1 MSMQTP
7 LITVLTSYYNDQ
19 DFLADAISSVL
30 AQTYTNFEYI
40 LINHA
45 STDKSREIA
54 HSFQDPRV
62 KHIDLPV
69 NYGGSGNILI
79 QKALDVAQ
87 GEYLKTLGADDM
99 LHPDGLEK
107 LLTTAQAQQADLV
120 FGNVSFVKEDKTP
133 LEKTWFEHRYPAN
146 LPTVKYLSYLM
157 RKVSVFPYAGN
168 FIRAASLKQIPLDY
182 VSVQLADMGV
192 WTSLLLHGAKLAF
205 AQDPVADYR
214 IHKGQMCSSA
224 NFDIIGLRCQF
235 EHFLFY
241 QHFFD
246 AQPSLKLLK
255 ELFPEDKIVSQLTE
269 NDQEFYSFCFVH
281 ALYHLKVNPVC
292 MLACRLRL
300 AQFLNDYAF
309 HQRLEKRFGIS
320 IRQLREDIVKNPVLV
335 RSIRYPLIPDGTKG
349 IKQTIFGLLRKSI
362 GLGLL
367 LVWKINS
374 YFKKENPKKNTG
386 GFV

>member
-1 MSMQTP
+1 MQAP

-19 DFLADAISSVL
+19 RFLADAISSVL

-54 HSFQDPRV
+54 HSFQDSRI

-107 LLTTAQAQQADLV
+107 LLITAQTKQADLV
-120 FGNVSFVKEDKTP
+120 FGNVALVKEDKTP
-133 LEKTWFEHRYPAN
+133 LEKTWFEHRYPAG
-146 LPTVKYLSYLM
+146 LPTVKYLSYFM
-157 RKVSVFPYAGN
+157 RGVSVFPYAGN
-168 FIRAASLKQIPLDY
+168 LIRVDSLKQISLDY
-182 VSVQLADMGV
+182 VSIQLADMGV
-192 WTSLLLHGAKLAF
+192 WASLLLHGARLAF
-205 AQDPVADYR
+205 VQDPVADYR

-246 AQPSLKLLK
+246 AQPSLKTLK
-255 ELFPEDKIVSQLTE
+255 ELFPGDKQISQLTE
-269 NDQEFYSFCFVH
+269 NDQEFYLFCFVH
-281 ALYHLKVNPVC
+281 ALYHLKANPVC

-300 AQFLNDYAF
+300 AQLLNDYPF

-320 IRQLREDIVKNPVLV
+320 IRQLREDIVKNPILV
-335 RSIRYPLIPDGTKG
+335 RSIRYPLLPDGTKG
-349 IKQTIFGLLRKSI
+349 IKQTIFGFVRRII

-367 LVWKINS
+367 LIWKIKS
-374 YFKKENPKKNTG
+374 ALKKDNPKENTG